1 MRAVELSKPASGEI
15 NLDRGMSLTINE
27 TLKTYLL
34 FIWNTISMATS
45 KMRGRRKMGRVTR
58 RCQEQKSLS
67 HVAVIQFLPRNG
79 ESVDAKSVR
88 REGGEGRRRRER
100 EEREGGGER
109 EGGEERRRG
118 EREGKS

>member
-1 MRAVELSKPASGEI
+1 MSKPASSEI
-15 NLDRGMSLTINE
+15 NLDRGVSLTINE
-27 TLKTYLL
+27 TPKTYLL

-58 RCQEQKSLS
+58 RCQEQRSLS

-88 REGGEGRRRRER
+88 RER
-100 EEREGGGER
+100 EERKGGGGR
-109 EGGEERRRG
+109 ERG
-118 EREGKS
+118 EVINQQDI